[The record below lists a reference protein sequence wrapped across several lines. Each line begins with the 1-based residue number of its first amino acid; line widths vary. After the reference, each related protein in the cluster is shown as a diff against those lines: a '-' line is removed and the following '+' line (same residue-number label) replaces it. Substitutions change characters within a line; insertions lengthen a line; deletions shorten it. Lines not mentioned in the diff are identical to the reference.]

1 MAGAHRRG
9 EEGEEGERTDGRA
22 DMYGQILNLAGVAL
36 ASGLVELGF
45 GAKSSKMSQDGIGKN
60 IKALEAFT
68 ILSGA
73 ASALVGTLFVL
84 AGDKP
89 SQ

>member
-1 MAGAHRRG
+1 
-9 EEGEEGERTDGRA
+9 
-22 DMYGQILNLAGVAL
+22 MYGQILNLAGVAL